1 MQVLTI
7 EICGNNELSWEEG
20 WLDKIRMLGLQK
32 GLEVQIDVNECH
44 DLCSECMMYPY
55 LIVERHVLMADSIPE
70 LYQRLVR
77 YLDEKLSQASR
88 REGDEHA

>member
-20 WLDKIRMLGLQK
+20 WLDKIRMLGRQR

-70 LYQRLVR
+70 LYQRLVK